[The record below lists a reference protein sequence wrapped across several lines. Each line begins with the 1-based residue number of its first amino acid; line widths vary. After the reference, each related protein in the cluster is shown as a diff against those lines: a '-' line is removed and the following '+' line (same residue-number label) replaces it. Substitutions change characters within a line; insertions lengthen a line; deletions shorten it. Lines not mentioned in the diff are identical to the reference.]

1 MAKKEESP
9 LALQK
14 KRAKN
19 SQQMSTSLLY
29 LSQAELEALR
39 SYNTILAV
47 QYESCQEHHTELPP
61 LLEAVIRNWKASGCP
76 TLADIGRTPI
86 EAPQSILSVAEE
98 QGKET
103 TKAVATIVKK
113 TPPEQGN
120 LLVWCGYPT
129 SISRVS
135 PFFPMNNK
143 EKGRRDIIVKNLKAS
158 IQDKSKI
165 VESSCYL
172 INELVSSGPW
182 GEIIYTG
189 PKLSIEE
196 EDALM
201 ALLAIIEMG
210 KLERTPTRKT
220 QKQNDDDMEQLV
232 DDLPPAK
239 LSPEQTATLI
249 GNSRNTL
256 PLSFTYRG
264 PVLPILRLMGHKR
277 PGANHYEK
285 LITSLKSLA
294 LGSMQLFVREKGE
307 DLQYDLSQI
316 ISNLRLRPKDR
327 EISVTVN
334 PFFYQMYLANSLTW
348 INITKRFQIR
358 GSIAKAMY
366 RFCQSHRDNPVF
378 RGNIMTLALALN
390 MDPHV
395 PLKETRRQIRE
406 AIAELVEKKVLESTS
421 LLSRT
426 NLVLLNRTAEALPPK
441 KKIPPQHK

>member
-1 MAKKEESP
+1 MVKKGSSRI
-9 LALQK
+9 ALQQK
-14 KRAKN
+14 YIENTQPFNA
-19 SQQMSTSLLY
+19 SLLC
-29 LSQAELEALR
+29 LSKTELEALR

-47 QYESCQEHHTELPP
+47 QYASCQENHTELPA
-61 LLEAVIRNWKASGCP
+61 LLEAVIRNWKTSGCP
-76 TLADIGRTPI
+76 TLAEIIRTPV
-86 EAPQSILSVAEE
+86 EAPQSILSIAEE

-103 TKAVATIVKK
+103 TKAVANIVKK

-210 KLERTPTRKT
+210 KLERTPACKA
-220 QKQNDDDMEQLV
+220 KPQNDDDMEQLV

-239 LSPEQTATLI
+239 LSPKQTTTLVG
-249 GNSRNTL
+249 GNENNL

-358 GSIAKAMY
+358 GSMAKAMY

-390 MDPHV
+390 MDPKV

-406 AIAELVEKKVLESTS
+406 AIAELVEKNVLESTS

-426 NLVLLNRTAEALPPK
+426 NLVVLNRTAEALPSRK
-441 KKIPPQHK
+441 KVITQNK

>member
-1 MAKKEESP
+1 
-9 LALQK
+9 
-14 KRAKN
+14 
-19 SQQMSTSLLY
+19 
-29 LSQAELEALR
+29 
-39 SYNTILAV
+39 
-47 QYESCQEHHTELPP
+47 
-61 LLEAVIRNWKASGCP
+61 
-76 TLADIGRTPI
+76 
-86 EAPQSILSVAEE
+86 
-98 QGKET
+98 
-103 TKAVATIVKK
+103 
-113 TPPEQGN
+113 
-120 LLVWCGYPT
+120 
-129 SISRVS
+129 
-135 PFFPMNNK
+135 
-143 EKGRRDIIVKNLKAS
+143 
-158 IQDKSKI
+158 
-165 VESSCYL
+165 
-172 INELVSSGPW
+172 
-182 GEIIYTG
+182 
-189 PKLSIEE
+189 
-196 EDALM
+196 M

-210 KLERTPTRKT
+210 KLDRTPTRKT
-220 QKQNDDDMEQLV
+220 QRQNDDDMEQLV

-249 GNSRNTL
+249 GNSKNTL

-426 NLVLLNRTAEALPPK
+426 NLVLLNRTAEALPSK
-441 KKIPPQHK
+441 KRISSQHK